1 MSSPSHNLVADAFV
15 AGSLQQ
21 AVFAL
26 NGSYGIIDGP
36 EAEPRAA
43 RANDIHLF
51 RHAAFEIRPAHPEG
65 LPVSIDAL
73 KRLLQEEMDFFQGLD
88 GLLVGMDRDMSS
100 ETRLR
105 SIARADRILDSD
117 PAVAFRIRKRF
128 LSPTNEQEWDPRG
141 ALRFAEE
148 RGSIHA
154 AACYRPLA
162 DGAVDRAVDD
172 IVVVVLEEYG
182 TGAEAADSRDK
193 ILRSGLVGE
202 LVGIEVDRDRNA
214 ATTLAFRAADYPD
227 LGALSRSRH
236 MLAALGKLMLHR
248 LASPSPIQLEEGSGV
263 ADVTEQIDPI
273 IMAAE
278 SVAAGNSGSRRGDV
292 PAKAFDLAA
301 IQSQIAWIGDQL
313 SSGEVGRAEQAIVQL
328 VRRQAE
334 RSRPSDVVK
343 TLTAVADL
351 ARRKGYVELT
361 WRLLSAIDFV
371 GHADAAAQCVRAS
384 LLSDEG
390 RLDEALSVLDETIE
404 RFLGDVVARTAR
416 AETLRAMGRTD
427 EALVAL
433 DQTIERF
440 PGDVVARTARAETLR
455 AMGRT
460 DEALVA
466 LDQTIERFPGD
477 VVARTARAETLR
489 AMGRTDEA
497 LVALDQTIERFPGDV
512 VALTARAET
521 LRAMGRTDEALV
533 ALDQTI
539 ERFPDNVVARTA
551 RAETLRAMGRT
562 DEALVALDQTIE
574 RFPDNVVARTARAE
588 TLRAMGRTDEALVA
602 LDQTIERFPDN
613 VVARTARAETLRA
626 MGRTDEALVALDQTI
641 ERFPDNVVART
652 ARAETLR
659 AMGRTDEAL
668 VALDQTI
675 ERFPD
680 NVVARTARAETLRA
694 MGRTDEALVA
704 LDQTIERFL
713 GDVVARTARAE
724 TLRAMGRTDEALVA
738 LDQTIERFPDNVVA
752 RTARAETLR
761 AMGRTDEALVALDQ
775 TIERFPDNVVARTAR
790 AETLRAMGRTDE
802 ALVALDQTIE
812 RFPDNVVARNTYA
825 HHLALRGKFDQAMA
839 TLNSAAAQPQTRDDW
854 VAKHILA
861 MAWLRTGHFNE
872 AYASLDEGARRC
884 PFPGAQIYFRTARP
898 IARLA
903 ARQAREAIEE
913 FKALAI
919 DTTLSGT
926 QATNV
931 VLLQAHAFAEIGD
944 REYARQLIDEA
955 TTVIDFEAARQ
966 KLAGALRQRYGLGE
980 GEAASGEL
988 ADRLDEEITEL
999 EIDLESPLRL
1009 AA

>member
-43 RANDIHLF
+43 RTNDIHLF

-88 GLLVGMDRDMSS
+88 GLLLGMDPDISS
-100 ETRLR
+100 GTRSR
-105 SIARADRILDSD
+105 CIARADRILDSD
-117 PAVAFRIRKRF
+117 SAVTFRIRKRF
-128 LSPTNEQEWDPRG
+128 LSPADRQEWDPRG
-141 ALRFAEE
+141 ALKLAEAQ
-148 RGSIHA
+148 GAIQA
-154 AACYRPLA
+154 ATCYRALA
-162 DGAVDRAVDD
+162 DGAVDRIVDNIAAV
-172 IVVVVLEEYG
+172 VSEQYG
-182 TGAEAADSRDK
+182 TGAEAAENRDRV
-193 ILRSGLVGE
+193 LRSGLVAD
-202 LVGIEVDRDRNA
+202 LVRIEVECDRKA
-214 ATTLAFRAADYPD
+214 ATNLAFRAGDYPD
-227 LGALSRSRH
+227 LGALIRTRH
-236 MLAALGKLMLHR
+236 MLAVLGKLMLRR
-248 LASPSPIQLEEGSGV
+248 LASPSPVRSVEGSGV

-273 IMAAE
+273 IAAAE
-278 SVAAGNSGSRRGDV
+278 AVADSSSGSRRGDK
-292 PAKAFDLAA
+292 PAKAFDLTA
-301 IQSQIAWIGDQL
+301 IHSQIAWIGDQL
-313 SSGEVGRAEQAIVQL
+313 SSGEIGRAEQAIVRL

-351 ARRKGYVELT
+351 ARGKGYVELT
-361 WRLLSAIDFV
+361 WRVLSAIDFV
-371 GHADAAAQCVRAS
+371 GHTDAAAQCVRAS

-404 RFLGDVVARTAR
+404 RFPDDVVARTAR

-427 EALVAL
+427 DALDAL

-440 PGDVVARTARAETLR
+440 PDNIVARTARAETLRAMGRMDEALGALDQTIERFPDDVVARTARAETLR

-460 DEALVA
+460 DDALGA
-466 LDQTIERFPGD
+466 LDQTIERFPDDVVARTARAETLRAMGRMDEALGALDQTIERFPDD

-489 AMGRTDEA
+489 AMGRTDDA
-497 LVALDQTIERFPGDV
+497 LGALARN
-512 VALTARAET
+512 ARAET
-521 LRAMGRTDEALV
+521 
-533 ALDQTI
+533 DQTI

-562 DEALVALDQTIE
+562 DDALDALDQTIE
-574 RFPDNVVARTARAE
+574 RFPND
-588 TLRAMGRTDEALVA
+588 
-602 LDQTIERFPDN
+602 
-613 VVARTARAETLRA
+613 
-626 MGRTDEALVALDQTI
+626 
-641 ERFPDNVVART
+641 
-652 ARAETLR
+652 
-659 AMGRTDEAL
+659 
-668 VALDQTI
+668 
-675 ERFPD
+675 
-680 NVVARTARAETLRA
+680 
-694 MGRTDEALVA
+694 
-704 LDQTIERFL
+704 
-713 GDVVARTARAE
+713 
-724 TLRAMGRTDEALVA
+724 
-738 LDQTIERFPDNVVA
+738 
-752 RTARAETLR
+752 
-761 AMGRTDEALVALDQ
+761 
-775 TIERFPDNVVARTAR
+775 
-790 AETLRAMGRTDE
+790 
-802 ALVALDQTIE
+802 
-812 RFPDNVVARNTYA
+812 VVARNTYA
-825 HHLALRGKFDQAMA
+825 HHLALRGKFDRAMA
-839 TLNSAAAQPQTRDDW
+839 ILNSAAAQPKTRDDW

-861 MAWLRTGHFNE
+861 MAWLRTGHFDE

-884 PFPGAQIYFRTARP
+884 PFPDAQIYFRTARP

-944 REYARQLIDEA
+944 REHARQLIDQT

-966 KLAGALRQRYGLGE
+966 KLAGALRQRYGLSE

>member
-26 NGSYGIIDGP
+26 NGSYGVIDGP

-43 RANDIHLF
+43 QANDIHLF

-73 KRLLQEEMDFFQGLD
+73 KRLLREEMVFFQGLD
-88 GLLVGMDRDMSS
+88 GLLVGMDPDMSK
-100 ETRLR
+100 ETRSR
-105 SIARADRILDSD
+105 AIARADRILDSD
-117 PAVAFRIRKRF
+117 SAVTFRIRKRF
-128 LSPTNEQEWDPRG
+128 LSPANRQEWDPRG
-141 ALRFAEE
+141 ALKLAEAQ
-148 RGSIHA
+148 GAIQA
-154 AACYRPLA
+154 ATCYRALA
-162 DGAVDRAVDD
+162 DGAVDRIVDD
-172 IVVVVLEEYG
+172 IAAVVSEQYG
-182 TGAEAADSRDK
+182 TGAEAADNRDK
-193 ILRSGLVGE
+193 VLRSGLVGE
-202 LVGIEVDRDRNA
+202 LARIEVDCDRNA
-214 ATTLAFRAADYPD
+214 VANLAFRAADYPD
-227 LGALSRSRH
+227 LDALSRSQH
-236 MLAALGKLMLHR
+236 MLAALGQLMLRR
-248 LASPSPIQLEEGSGV
+248 LASPSPIRSEEGSGV

-273 IMAAE
+273 IAAAE
-278 SVAAGNSGSRRGDV
+278 SVADGNSGSRRGDV

-313 SSGEVGRAEQAIVQL
+313 SSGEIGRAEHAIEQL

-334 RSRPSDVVK
+334 RSRPSNVVK

-351 ARRKGYVELT
+351 ARGKGYGELT
-361 WRLLSAIDFV
+361 WRVLSAIDFV
-371 GHADAAAQCVRAS
+371 GHTDAAAQSVRAS

-390 RLDEALSVLDETIE
+390 RLDEALSVLDEAIE
-404 RFLGDVVARTAR
+404 RFPDDVVARNAR

-427 EALVAL
+427 EALDAL

-440 PGDVVARTARAETLR
+440 PDNVVARNARAETLR

-460 DEALVA
+460 DEAL
-466 LDQTIERFPGD
+466 D
-477 VVARTARAETLR
+477 
-489 AMGRTDEA
+489 
-497 LVALDQTIERFPGDV
+497 
-512 VALTARAET
+512 
-521 LRAMGRTDEALV
+521 

-562 DEALVALDQTIE
+562 DEALDALDQTIERFPDDVVARTARAETLRAMGRTDEALDALDQTIE

-588 TLRAMGRTDEALVA
+588 TLRAMGRTDEALDA

-626 MGRTDEALVALDQTI
+626 MGRTDEALD
-641 ERFPDNVVART
+641 
-652 ARAETLR
+652 
-659 AMGRTDEAL
+659 
-668 VALDQTI
+668 
-675 ERFPD
+675 
-680 NVVARTARAETLRA
+680 
-694 MGRTDEALVA
+694 
-704 LDQTIERFL
+704 
-713 GDVVARTARAE
+713 
-724 TLRAMGRTDEALVA
+724 
-738 LDQTIERFPDNVVA
+738 
-752 RTARAETLR
+752 
-761 AMGRTDEALVALDQ
+761 
-775 TIERFPDNVVARTAR
+775 
-790 AETLRAMGRTDE
+790 
-802 ALVALDQTIE
+802 ALDQTIE

-825 HHLALRGKFDQAMA
+825 HHLALRGKFDRAMA
-839 TLNSAAAQPQTRDDW
+839 ILNSAAAQPKTRDDW
-854 VAKHILA
+854 VAKHIQA
-861 MAWLRTGHFNE
+861 MTWLRTGHFDE
-872 AYASLDEGARRC
+872 AYASLDEGATRC
-884 PFPGAQIYFRTARP
+884 PFPDAQIYFRTARP

-944 REYARQLIDEA
+944 REYARGLIDEA

-980 GEAASGEL
+980 GEGEAASGEL
-988 ADRLDEEITEL
+988 ADRLDEEIIEL

>member
-43 RANDIHLF
+43 RTNDIHLF

-73 KRLLQEEMDFFQGLD
+73 KRLLQEEMDFFHGLD
-88 GLLVGMDRDMSS
+88 GLLLGMDPDISS
-100 ETRLR
+100 ETRSR
-105 SIARADRILDSD
+105 CIARADRILDSD
-117 PAVAFRIRKRF
+117 SAVTFRIRKRF
-128 LSPTNEQEWDPRG
+128 LSPADRQEWDPRG
-141 ALRFAEE
+141 ALKLAEAQ
-148 RGSIHA
+148 GAIQA
-154 AACYRPLA
+154 ATCYRALA
-162 DGAVDRAVDD
+162 DGAVDRIVDNIAAV
-172 IVVVVLEEYG
+172 VSEQYG
-182 TGAEAADSRDK
+182 TGAEAAEYRDRV
-193 ILRSGLVGE
+193 LRSGLVAD
-202 LVGIEVDRDRNA
+202 LVRIEVECDRKA
-214 ATTLAFRAADYPD
+214 ATNLAFRAGDYPD
-227 LGALSRSRH
+227 LGALIRTRH
-236 MLAALGKLMLHR
+236 MLAVLGKLMLRR
-248 LASPSPIQLEEGSGV
+248 LASPSPVRSVEGSGV

-273 IMAAE
+273 IAAAE
-278 SVAAGNSGSRRGDV
+278 AVADSSSGSRRGDK
-292 PAKAFDLAA
+292 PAKAFDLTA

-313 SSGEVGRAEQAIVQL
+313 SSGEIGRAEQAIVRL

-351 ARRKGYVELT
+351 ARGKGYVELT
-361 WRLLSAIDFV
+361 WRVLSAIDFV
-371 GHADAAAQCVRAS
+371 GHTDAAAQCVRAS

-404 RFLGDVVARTAR
+404 RFPDDVVARNARAETLRAMGRMDEALDALDQTIERFPDDVVARNARAETLRAMGRMDEALDALDQTIERFPDDVVARNARAETLRAMGRMDEALDALDQTIERFPDDVVARTAR

-427 EALVAL
+427 EALDAL

-440 PGDVVARTARAETLR
+440 PDNVVARAARAETLR

-460 DEALVA
+460 DDALDA
-466 LDQTIERFPGD
+466 LDQTIERFPDD
-477 VVARTARAETLR
+477 VVARAARAETLR
-489 AMGRTDEA
+489 AMGRTDD
-497 LVALDQTIERFPGDV
+497 ALD
-512 VALTARAET
+512 
-521 LRAMGRTDEALV
+521 

-562 DEALVALDQTIE
+562 DDALDALDQTIE

-588 TLRAMGRTDEALVA
+588 TLRAMGRMDEALDA

-626 MGRTDEALVALDQTI
+626 MGRMDEALDALDQTI
-641 ERFPDNVVART
+641 ERFPND
-652 ARAETLR
+652 
-659 AMGRTDEAL
+659 
-668 VALDQTI
+668 
-675 ERFPD
+675 
-680 NVVARTARAETLRA
+680 
-694 MGRTDEALVA
+694 
-704 LDQTIERFL
+704 
-713 GDVVARTARAE
+713 
-724 TLRAMGRTDEALVA
+724 
-738 LDQTIERFPDNVVA
+738 
-752 RTARAETLR
+752 
-761 AMGRTDEALVALDQ
+761 
-775 TIERFPDNVVARTAR
+775 
-790 AETLRAMGRTDE
+790 
-802 ALVALDQTIE
+802 
-812 RFPDNVVARNTYA
+812 VVARNTYA
-825 HHLALRGKFDQAMA
+825 HHLALRGKFDRAMA
-839 TLNSAAAQPQTRDDW
+839 ILNSAAAQPKTRDDW

-861 MAWLRTGHFNE
+861 MAWLRTGHFDE

-884 PFPGAQIYFRTARP
+884 PFPDAQIYFRTARP

-944 REYARQLIDEA
+944 REHARQLIDQT

-966 KLAGALRQRYGLGE
+966 KLAGALRQRYGLSE

>member
-65 LPVSIDAL
+65 LPVSIDTL
-73 KRLLQEEMDFFQGLD
+73 KRLLQEEMVFFQGLD
-88 GLLVGMDRDMSS
+88 GLLVGMDPDMSK
-100 ETRLR
+100 ETRSR
-105 SIARADRILDSD
+105 AIARADRILDSA
-117 PAVAFRIRKRF
+117 PTVAFRIRNR
-128 LSPTNEQEWDPRG
+128 LLAPINGQEWDPQG
-141 ALRFAEE
+141 ALEFAVEQE
-148 RGSIHA
+148 AIQA
-154 AACYRPLA
+154 EACYRPLA
-162 DGAVDRAVDD
+162 DGAVERIVDD
-172 IVVVVLEEYG
+172 IAVVVSEQYG
-182 TGAEAADSRDK
+182 TGAEAADNRDRV
-193 ILRSGLVGE
+193 LRCGLVAE
-202 LVGIEVDRDRNA
+202 LVRIEVESDRHA
-214 ATTLAFRAADYPD
+214 ATNLAFRAGDYPD
-227 LGALSRSRH
+227 LGALIRSQH
-236 MLAALGKLMLHR
+236 LLAALGQLMLRR
-248 LASPSPIQLEEGSGV
+248 LASPSPIRSEEGSGV

-273 IMAAE
+273 IAAAE
-278 SVAAGNSGSRRGDV
+278 SVADGNSGSRRGDV

-313 SSGEVGRAEQAIVQL
+313 SSGEIGRAVHAIEQL

-351 ARRKGYVELT
+351 ARGKGYVKLT
-361 WRLLSAIDFV
+361 WRVLSAIDIV
-371 GHADAAAQCVRAS
+371 GPADAAAQCVRAS

-390 RLDEALSVLDETIE
+390 RLDEALVALDQTIE
-404 RFLGDVVARTAR
+404 RFPGDVVARNARAETLRAMGRTDDALDALDQTIERFPDNVVARNARAETLRAMGRTDDALDALDQTIERFPDNVVARNARAETLRAMGRTDDALDALDQTIERFPDNAVARTAR

-427 EALVAL
+427 DAL
-433 DQTIERF
+433 D
-440 PGDVVARTARAETLR
+440 
-455 AMGRT
+455 
-460 DEALVA
+460 
-466 LDQTIERFPGD
+466 
-477 VVARTARAETLR
+477 
-489 AMGRTDEA
+489 
-497 LVALDQTIERFPGDV
+497 
-512 VALTARAET
+512 
-521 LRAMGRTDEALV
+521 

-562 DEALVALDQTIE
+562 DDALDALDQTIE
-574 RFPDNVVARTARAE
+574 RFP
-588 TLRAMGRTDEALVA
+588 G
-602 LDQTIERFPDN
+602 
-613 VVARTARAETLRA
+613 
-626 MGRTDEALVALDQTI
+626 
-641 ERFPDNVVART
+641 
-652 ARAETLR
+652 
-659 AMGRTDEAL
+659 
-668 VALDQTI
+668 
-675 ERFPD
+675 
-680 NVVARTARAETLRA
+680 
-694 MGRTDEALVA
+694 
-704 LDQTIERFL
+704 
-713 GDVVARTARAE
+713 
-724 TLRAMGRTDEALVA
+724 
-738 LDQTIERFPDNVVA
+738 
-752 RTARAETLR
+752 
-761 AMGRTDEALVALDQ
+761 
-775 TIERFPDNVVARTAR
+775 
-790 AETLRAMGRTDE
+790 
-802 ALVALDQTIE
+802 
-812 RFPDNVVARNTYA
+812 NVVARNTYA
-825 HHLALRGKFDQAMA
+825 HHLALRGKFDRAMA
-839 TLNSAAAQPQTRDDW
+839 ILNSAAAQPKTRDDW
-854 VAKHILA
+854 VAKHIQA
-861 MAWLRTGHFNE
+861 MTWLRTGHFDE

-884 PFPGAQIYFRTARP
+884 PFPAAQIYFRTARP

-944 REYARQLIDEA
+944 REHARQLIDET

>member
-43 RANDIHLF
+43 RTNDIHLF

-88 GLLVGMDRDMSS
+88 GLLLGMDPDISS
-100 ETRLR
+100 GTRSR
-105 SIARADRILDSD
+105 CIARADRILDSD
-117 PAVAFRIRKRF
+117 SAVTFRIRKRF
-128 LSPTNEQEWDPRG
+128 LSPADRQEWDPRG
-141 ALRFAEE
+141 ALKLAEAQ
-148 RGSIHA
+148 GAIQA
-154 AACYRPLA
+154 ATCYRALA
-162 DGAVDRAVDD
+162 DGAVDRIVDNIAAV
-172 IVVVVLEEYG
+172 VSEQYG
-182 TGAEAADSRDK
+182 TGAEAAENRDRV
-193 ILRSGLVGE
+193 LRSGLVAD
-202 LVGIEVDRDRNA
+202 LVRIEVECDRKA
-214 ATTLAFRAADYPD
+214 ATNLAFRAGDYPD
-227 LGALSRSRH
+227 LGALIRTRH
-236 MLAALGKLMLHR
+236 MLAVLGKLMLRR
-248 LASPSPIQLEEGSGV
+248 LASPSPVRSVEGSGV

-273 IMAAE
+273 IAAAE
-278 SVAAGNSGSRRGDV
+278 AVADSSSGSRRGDK
-292 PAKAFDLAA
+292 PAKAFDLTA

-313 SSGEVGRAEQAIVQL
+313 SSGEIGRAEQAIVRL

-351 ARRKGYVELT
+351 ARGKGYVELT
-361 WRLLSAIDFV
+361 WRVLSAIDFV
-371 GHADAAAQCVRAS
+371 GHTDAAAQCVRAS

-404 RFLGDVVARTAR
+404 RFPDDVVARTAR

-427 EALVAL
+427 DALDAL

-440 PGDVVARTARAETLR
+440 PDNIVARNARAETLRAMGRMDEALDALDQTIERFPDNVVARTARAETLR
-455 AMGRT
+455 AMGRM
-460 DEALVA
+460 DVA
-466 LDQTIERFPGD
+466 RTIERFPDD
-477 VVARTARAETLR
+477 VVARNARAETLR

-497 LVALDQTIERFPGDV
+497 LG
-512 VALTARAET
+512 
-521 LRAMGRTDEALV
+521 

-562 DEALVALDQTIE
+562 DEALDALDQTIERFPDDVVARTARAETLRAMGRTMSWPARTGRDCARWRSTPSTRPSNASPTMSWPAPHGPRRCARWVARTTPSTPSTRPSNASPTVARNARAETLRAMGRTDEALDALDQTIERFPDDVVARTARAETLRAMGRMDEALDALDQTIERFPDDVVARTARAETLRAMGRTDDALDALDQTIE

-588 TLRAMGRTDEALVA
+588 TLRAMGRTDDALDA
-602 LDQTIERFPDN
+602 LDQTIERFPND
-613 VVARTARAETLRA
+613 
-626 MGRTDEALVALDQTI
+626 
-641 ERFPDNVVART
+641 
-652 ARAETLR
+652 
-659 AMGRTDEAL
+659 
-668 VALDQTI
+668 
-675 ERFPD
+675 
-680 NVVARTARAETLRA
+680 
-694 MGRTDEALVA
+694 
-704 LDQTIERFL
+704 
-713 GDVVARTARAE
+713 
-724 TLRAMGRTDEALVA
+724 
-738 LDQTIERFPDNVVA
+738 
-752 RTARAETLR
+752 
-761 AMGRTDEALVALDQ
+761 
-775 TIERFPDNVVARTAR
+775 
-790 AETLRAMGRTDE
+790 
-802 ALVALDQTIE
+802 
-812 RFPDNVVARNTYA
+812 VVARNTYA
-825 HHLALRGKFDQAMA
+825 HHLALRGKFDRAMA
-839 TLNSAAAQPQTRDDW
+839 ILNSAAAQPKTRDDW

-861 MAWLRTGHFNE
+861 MAWLRTGHFDE

-884 PFPGAQIYFRTARP
+884 PFPDAQIYFRTARP

-944 REYARQLIDEA
+944 REHARQLIDQT

-966 KLAGALRQRYGLGE
+966 KLAGALRQRYGLSE